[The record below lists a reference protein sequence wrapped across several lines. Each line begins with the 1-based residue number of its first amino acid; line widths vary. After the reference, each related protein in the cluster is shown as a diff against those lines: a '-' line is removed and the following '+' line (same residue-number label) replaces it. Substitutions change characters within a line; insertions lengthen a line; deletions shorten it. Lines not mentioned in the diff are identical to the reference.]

1 MNVAPRPDA
10 SLLVT
15 LGIPALALAVLV
27 AIGFAV
33 AAVAPPADRRRHLAI
48 YAASAAAWVIY
59 GHTLAASGLLAR
71 FDAGPPPPFVLLL
84 GPILVGPLLVAR
96 SAAGARLAGAPMAW
110 LVGLHAFRLPL
121 ELVMHQ
127 AANEGTMPP
136 QMTFT
141 GLNLDIVTGA
151 TAIVVAALAA
161 LGRAPRWLLLAW
173 NALGTALL
181 FGIITIA
188 VASLPQFHAFGADP
202 AHLNTW
208 VAHAPFHM
216 LPAVLVMA
224 AWLGHLLLWRRLL
237 GRVAVGATAAEPS
250 RTLVA

>member
-1 MNVAPRPDA
+1 MSYPRPDA

-15 LGIPALALAVLV
+15 LGIPVLALAVLV
-27 AIGFAV
+27 AIGAAV

-48 YAASAAAWVIY
+48 YAASSAAWVIY
-59 GHTLAASGLLAR
+59 ATALIASGLLTR

-84 GPILVGPLLVAR
+84 GPIVVLPILVAR

-127 AANEGTMPP
+127 AADEGTMPP

-161 LGRAPRWLLLAW
+161 RGQAPRWLLLAW

-181 FGIITIA
+181 VVVITIA
-188 VASLPQFHAFGADP
+188 IASMPQLHAFGADP
-202 AHLNTW
+202 PYVATW
-208 VAHAPFHM
+208 VAYAPFHL

-237 GRVAVGATAAEPS
+237 GRVEVGATAAEAS